1 MVRLDD
7 PYLLS
12 EKQIKFFRKNN
23 FIKLKN
29 VFDKATIN
37 HYNEVISKTVESI
50 ETTQVPLEDRDTY
63 GKAFLQLFNLW
74 QHNKDV

>member
-1 MVRLDD
+1 MVRLDN

-37 HYNEVISKTVESI
+37 HYNEVISKTRRRLSSI
-50 ETTQVPLEDRDTY
+50 ESLVKTEGSWAR
-63 GKAFLQLFNLW
+63 
-74 QHNKDV
+74 